1 VVGIKVLKSKIYE
14 RLRNIGR
21 TMRDSKTAKSVSY
34 HPYLIESLKDL
45 EEAAAYIEAAL
56 EEGEPKLLQLVLTNV
71 AEAYKEMNTFSEQ
84 AIVHHEKLD
93 KLLSEDRDSEI
104 YSLVALLDALG
115 FKLAIAPK

>member
-1 VVGIKVLKSKIYE
+1 MKK
-14 RLRNIGR
+14 
-21 TMRDSKTAKSVSY
+21 SKTAKSVSY

-45 EEAAAYIEAAL
+45 EEAAAYIEVAL

-71 AEAYKEMNTFSEQ
+71 AEAYQEMDKLSEQ
-84 AIVHHEKLD
+84 AILHHEKLD
-93 KLLSEDRDSEI
+93 KLLSEERDSEI